1 MNSMNSMIE
10 KHFDEQFTND
20 ECDICGESVVG
31 ECGNCDEHCICE
43 EDED

>member
-1 MNSMNSMIE
+1 ML
-10 KHFDEQFTND
+10 DDD
-20 ECDICGESVVG
+20 ECELCDDPNVG

>member
-1 MNSMNSMIE
+1 MVSMNSML
-10 KHFDEQFTND
+10 DDD
-20 ECDICGESVVG
+20 ECEECGDSNVG